1 LGGSESIDDVATR
14 VLEATIR
21 SGAFNPSRSELI
33 RTWLSKY
40 IGEQPLFGVTLHAEA
55 LRMDAP
61 SVAMGMLPFLG
72 EVYARLKETGTRG
85 VFLVLDEING
95 IADNPKFAHFI
106 KSIVDTNALQKKPLP
121 LFLLLCGVEERRRK
135 MITQHEPVGRI
146 FDVIEIQAMSDLEM
160 RDFFTK
166 AYTSVQMTVEGS
178 AMDMLCEYS
187 AGFPK
192 IMHLIG
198 DAAFWIDR
206 DGNVDMDDAIR
217 AVFTAAED
225 VGKKY
230 VDQQVYKALR
240 STDYRSILQKIA
252 RQMGPGSMTFKK
264 ADVVARLTDIE
275 KKKFSNFLSK
285 MKKLKVLRSGDVQG
299 EYLFS
304 MRMVQMYIWL
314 RSRPSE
320 PGS

>member
-21 SGAFNPSRSELI
+21 SGAFDASRNERI
-33 RTWLSKY
+33 RNWLAKY
-40 IGEQPLFGVTLHAEA
+40 IGEQSLFGVTLHAEI
-55 LRMDAP
+55 LRKDAP

-72 EVYARLKETGTRG
+72 EVYARLKDLGTRG

-106 KSIVDTNALQKKPLP
+106 KSIVDTNALQKEPLP

-135 MITQHEPVGRI
+135 MIAQHEPVGRI
-146 FDVIEIQAMSDLEM
+146 FDVIDIQAMSDLEM

-166 AYTSVQMTVEGS
+166 AYTSAQMTVDDR
-178 AMDMLCEYS
+178 AMSILCKYS

-206 DGNVDMDDAIR
+206 DGKVDREDAR
-217 AVFTAAED
+217 LAVFAAAED

-240 STDYRSILQKIA
+240 SADYRSILQKIV
-252 RQMGPGSMTFKK
+252 RMGPDVMTFKK
-264 ADVVARLTDIE
+264 ADIVSELNDSE
-275 KKKFSNFLSK
+275 KKKFSNFLLK
-285 MKKLKVLRSGDVQG
+285 MKTLKVLQSGDVQG
-299 EYLFS
+299 EYLFTV
-304 MRMVQMYIWL
+304 RMVRLYIWL
-314 RSRPSE
+314 QSSPSE